1 MIRWASCAALLLLL
15 LAGCGG
21 GGPVTHSVS
30 GTITYNNRP
39 VAEAQ
44 VGFIPTDP
52 TAQTKPAR
60 GQTDAAGRYTLTTY
74 VTPEYKAAGAMAGK
88 FNVTVEKGLPQ
99 NQIVTYDDI
108 KNRKPEIPPAYADS
122 QQTKLTAEVT
132 AAGPNQFD
140 FTLQDGP

>member
-1 MIRWASCAALLLLL
+1 MIRWALCAAFLAT

-21 GGPVTHSVS
+21 GGPVTHAVS
-30 GTITYNNRP
+30 GTITYINKP
-39 VAEAQ
+39 VADAQ
-44 VGFIPTDP
+44 VGFVPADTTGQI
-52 TAQTKPAR
+52 KPAR
-60 GQTDAAGRYTLTTY
+60 GQTDSAGRYTLTTY
-74 VTPEYKAAGAMAGK
+74 VTPEYKASGAMAGK

-108 KNRKPEIPPAYADS
+108 KNQKPEIPPAYADS
-122 QQTKLTAEVT
+122 QKTKLKAEVT